1 MSSPYLWM
9 FLVGGLSLIG
19 LVWLGAADDGAHQDG
34 HGEGAHGDGH
44 NHGLLGEAAALLSVR
59 GVLAAMTAG
68 GAAGLLLGRV
78 LQFGS
83 PTTVAGASLA
93 ALGGAFA
100 WRRVMRLMTAF
111 DRNHSVSP
119 DVLVGREGTLTV
131 GIAGEHAP
139 GVVQVL
145 LAGVSQ
151 EYTAIAADGR
161 AYAEGTRVLIVRLLP
176 DQSVAVESSPYPAL
190 TSNT

>member
-1 MSSPYLWM
+1 M
-9 FLVGGLSLIG
+9 FLVGGLSLVG
-19 LVWLGAADDGAHQDG
+19 LVWLGAADDGAHHDG
-34 HGEGAHGDGH
+34 HGDGADGH
-44 NHGLLGEAAALLSVR
+44 GHGLLGEAAALLSVR
-59 GVLAAMTAG
+59 GSLAAMTAG
-68 GAAGLLLGRV
+68 GAAGVLLDRV
-78 LQFGS
+78 LHLAS
-83 PTTVAGASLA
+83 PMTVIGASLA
-93 ALGGAFA
+93 AMTGAVA

-161 AYAEGTRVLIVRLLP
+161 AYAEGSRVLIVRLLP
-176 DQSVAVESSPYPAL
+176 DQTVAVESSPYPAL